1 MIFGQFASA
10 SFISVH
16 LIIMHPYFFTQAIFQ
31 VVVVFDHTI
40 VVMSLHSAHSI
51 SMTTKT
57 SAHFIIKIAI
67 AVAEAVKLMTGSVK

>member
-16 LIIMHPYFFTQAIFQ
+16 LIIMRPYFFTQAIFQ
-31 VVVVFDHTI
+31 VDLVFDHTI
-40 VVMSLHSAHSI
+40 VVMFLHSAHSI

-57 SAHFIIKIAI
+57 STHFIIKIAI
-67 AVAEAVKLMTGSVK
+67 AVAEAAKLMPGSAK